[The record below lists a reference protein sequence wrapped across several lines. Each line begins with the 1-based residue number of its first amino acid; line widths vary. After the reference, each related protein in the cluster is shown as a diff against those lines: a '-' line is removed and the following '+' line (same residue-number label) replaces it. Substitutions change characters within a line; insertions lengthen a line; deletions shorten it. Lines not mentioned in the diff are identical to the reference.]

1 MARKYIPK
9 SNSSG
14 NWCGFDRMVWFKILF
29 SSSCLHIHNLSSKN
43 MANMQRTSR
52 VVDTGVTE
60 VHNWDFFLQSHH
72 ALVGTARPAHYFVLL
87 NEIFTTNFVG
97 RGVRISDYL
106 QKLTYEMCY
115 LFGRSTGP
123 VSIPPPV
130 YYADLACE
138 RSRCYGDFDDNISDT
153 SSMGGSGRGSYQ
165 GGQGGPQLPY
175 RSGTSGSQAANRPGP
190 SSIQN
195 RQGPRKED
203 ASKKQPQLTESGT
216 PNIMAAKTKKERAR
230 IFEEKS
236 ANPRAA
242 AGSSAEAKPEAK
254 TEKKAEGKLP
264 EMGAEQKPGGPKAEE
279 DVQSRAQ
286 GKKPETKAEAE
297 TQAEVKQPKGKG
309 QVEIHPN
316 LVNTMFY
323 I

>member
-1 MARKYIPK
+1 
-9 SNSSG
+9 
-14 NWCGFDRMVWFKILF
+14 
-29 SSSCLHIHNLSSKN
+29 
-43 MANMQRTSR
+43 MANFQGTSR

-60 VHNWDFFLQSHH
+60 AHNWDFFLQSHH

-87 NEIFTTNFVG
+87 NEIFTPEFVG
-97 RGVRISDYL
+97 QRVHISDYV

-153 SSMGGSGRGSYQ
+153 SSMGGGGRD
-165 GGQGGPQLPY
+165 
-175 RSGTSGSQAANRPGP
+175 NN
-190 SSIQN
+190 IQN
-195 RQGPRKED
+195 KQGPRKED
-203 ASKKQPQLTESGT
+203 ASKKQPQPTQSRMPDVMSGL
-216 PNIMAAKTKKERAR
+216 TKKERAR
-230 IFEEKS
+230 IFEE
-236 ANPRAA
+236 NLRQRAGQ
-242 AGSSAEAKPEAK
+242 GSSKAEGKKAEAKPE
-254 TEKKAEGKLP
+254 ENMAEEKLP
-264 EMGAEQKPGGPKAEE
+264 ERGAGQKPGGQKAKE
-279 DVQSRAQ
+279 DVQSKAQ
-286 GKKPETKAEAE
+286 GKKPETGVEAQ

-316 LVNTMFY
+316 LADMMFY